1 MVQQWEALIT
11 ASTFSLIN
19 GGLAGTI
26 WVYLAVL
33 LCFSTV
39 VASLADLASM
49 APTTAG
55 QYAWVSEFSPRSC
68 QRFLSYVVG
77 WLSVIGWQSG
87 VAVTAYTSAGLIL
100 EMAAVNNPPY
110 VPTLWHQT
118 LATIAVVMVAF
129 FCNTIGAKH
138 LPLLEKIVLVV
149 HIVGFLAF
157 LIPLWA
163 VAPKAPASEVFGSF
177 RNFGGWS
184 SIGAACVIGQ
194 LSATGSLAGP
204 DSGAHL
210 AEEVHNASLTV
221 PRVMM
226 TTVFLNGILG
236 MGIPNCKNW
245 LRLING

>member
-1 MVQQWEALIT
+1 M
-11 ASTFSLIN
+11 
-19 GGLAGTI
+19 

-100 EMAAVNNPPY
+100 EMAALNNPTFS
-110 VPTLWHQT
+110 PTLWHQT
-118 LATIAVVMVAF
+118 LATMAVVVFAF
-129 FCNTIGAKH
+129 LSNTIGAKY
-138 LPLLEKIVLVV
+138 LPLIEQVVLVL
-149 HIVGFLAF
+149 HILGFLAF
-157 LIPLWA
+157 LIPLWV

-177 RNFGGWS
+177 QNFGGWS

-204 DSGAHL
+204 DSAAHL

-221 PRVMM
+221 PRMMM
-226 TTVFLNGILG
+226 TTVFVNGLLG
-236 MGIPNCKNW
+236 MARQSTSKRGN
-245 LRLING
+245 